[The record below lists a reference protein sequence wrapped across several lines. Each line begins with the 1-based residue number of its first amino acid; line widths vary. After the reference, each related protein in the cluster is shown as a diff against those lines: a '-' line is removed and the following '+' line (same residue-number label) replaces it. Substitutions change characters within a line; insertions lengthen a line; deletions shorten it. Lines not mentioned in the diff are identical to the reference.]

1 MKESKQ
7 EHFLKLYKPIHDRF
21 ERFCR
26 ARVYGDMEFSD
37 LMNEALLVAYE
48 KLDTL
53 KSEKAFLSF
62 LFSISVR
69 ILANSHRKKKADS
82 EQSQDKLNAYSDV
95 NANTELDAEV
105 YLLHKA
111 LALLPEGQREAL
123 ILFEISGFSIKE
135 IAVIQAASISAVKQR
150 LKRGREKLTEI
161 LTFESEYKTG
171 EVNYE

>member
-7 EHFLKLYKPIHDRF
+7 EHFLKLYKPTHDRF

-37 LMNEALLVAYE
+37 LMNETLLVAYE

-69 ILANSHRKKKADS
+69 ILANSHRKKKSDS
-82 EQSQDKLNAYSDV
+82 DQTQDKLIAYSDV
-95 NANTELDAEV
+95 NANTEIDAEV
-105 YLLHKA
+105 YLLHRA
-111 LALLPEGQREAL
+111 LALLPEAQREAL
-123 ILFEISGFSIKE
+123 ILFEISGYLLKFMLLIVKF
-135 IAVIQAASISAVKQR
+135 VIFNPV
-150 LKRGREKLTEI
+150 
-161 LTFESEYKTG
+161 
-171 EVNYE
+171 